1 MTASVSCE
9 IAGRVPHLSGV
20 ADHRR
25 HRRVDDDVARYVQ
38 VGDAAV
44 GVDHRQRGT
53 VVQPRGDRTLDGRAL
68 RVGKRGDAA
77 EHVGETVV
85 GVHADA
91 VERVA
96 VLREH
101 VGEVRLHRVAEDD
114 RVGDLHHRGLEVDRE
129 QHALRLGRGH
139 LLGEERVEVARAHEG
154 GVDDL
159 TGEDGDRLLQ
169 HGDGAVAR
177 HELDPQVV
185 VGGER

>member
-1 MTASVSCE
+1 M
-9 IAGRVPHLSGV
+9 
-20 ADHRR
+20 
-25 HRRVDDDVARYVQ
+25 Q

-44 GVDHRQRGT
+44 GVDHRQRGA
-53 VVQPRGDRTLDGRAL
+53 VLQARGDGALDRGAL
-68 RVGKRGDAA
+68 GVGERGDAG
-77 EHVGETVV
+77 EHVGEAVV

-96 VLREH
+96 VLGEH

-159 TGEDGDRLLQ
+159 TGEHRDRLLE
-169 HGDGAVAR
+169 HGDGAVGGD
-177 HELDPQVV
+177 ELDLQV
-185 VGGER
+185 VGGGEGDRLLVGAEVVVAHVATLVFESFAHAPILCGCVRA